1 MSNNLTKINEFC
13 ANKYVII
20 LILLKKNIVLDKL
33 IFLSLLLNLFILI
46 LIFTP

>member
-20 LILLKKNIVLDKL
+20 LILLKKNIVLDNNKL
-33 IFLSLLLNLFILI
+33 SWKYAKDDRI
-46 LIFTP
+46 